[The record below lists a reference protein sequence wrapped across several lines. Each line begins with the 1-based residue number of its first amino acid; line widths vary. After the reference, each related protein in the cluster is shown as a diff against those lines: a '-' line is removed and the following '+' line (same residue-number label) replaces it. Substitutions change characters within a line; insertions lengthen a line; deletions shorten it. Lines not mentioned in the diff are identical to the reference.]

1 MGVGADGFRG
11 RLKWKRKSKSAWL
24 AALEGMGVRSVFLWK
39 TDLTPDLFRCLT
51 DVSTKVDTHQQPSE
65 PVRGGAVWGGR
76 TVGAMDGA
84 IEPPWVRALCLRSTA
99 SQAPERTAASG
110 WAGPRRGVYGVSCQP
125 TPPRHP
131 TDSPLL
137 LLLRLLPLPLR
148 VQGAALPKNPQC
160 SRAATA
166 ARNPSWACPDSGA

>member
-1 MGVGADGFRG
+1 M
-11 RLKWKRKSKSAWL
+11 
-24 AALEGMGVRSVFLWK
+24 
-39 TDLTPDLFRCLT
+39 
-51 DVSTKVDTHQQPSE
+51 STKVDTYQQRTES
-65 PVRGGAVWGGR
+65 VRGGAVWVGR

-137 LLLRLLPLPLR
+137 LLLLLLLLLRPLQVPGAARPTNPLISGQSAIPLGEAAR
-148 VQGAALPKNPQC
+148 AGAALHMEPY
-160 SRAATA
+160 R
-166 ARNPSWACPDSGA
+166 